1 MYPYVDRIDRMRYS
15 AWMDQFNLIHGLKPP
30 SQHLR
35 VEPPFDHLRKSNE
48 DVDFLRL
55 VWLQVKK
62 WVDDGDV
69 KNRAELKVRMDA
81 SKYKVRWQ
89 NNWGGPLEQPEI
101 IGPKDR
107 KLRLSGSI
115 YYSPN
120 FGLPDGIPLD
130 LNDKEAVAKHLANL
144 QQTIDERMD
153 FRAFWTIGRLYG
165 KGEQDRLGKRNASE
179 RLRKLNAEKL
189 RAMHLENAKKGLN
202 ISNLESV
209 VNQWQSVM
217 EPKTPS
223 RESTQINNPT
233 GGIELVNPPGDEDVT
248 STAATP
254 DTKADPAPGTAI
266 TSPASHAGNQLPKT
280 LEKPKIPNNP
290 MEI

>member
-1 MYPYVDRIDRMRYS
+1 MAS
-15 AWMDQFNLIHGLKPP
+15 P

-35 VEPPFDHLRKSNE
+35 LEPPFDHLRKSNE

-69 KNRAELKVRMDA
+69 ENRAELKVRMDA

-120 FGLPDGIPLD
+120 FGLPAGIPLD

-165 KGEQDRLGKRNASE
+165 KREQDRLGQRNASE
-179 RLRKLNAEKL
+179 RLRKLNAEKV
-189 RAMHLENAKKGLN
+189 RAMHLENAKNGLN

-217 EPKTPS
+217 GPETPS
-223 RESTQINNPT
+223 RESAQIKKPDGT
-233 GGIELVNPPGDEDVT
+233 IGLVNPPGDDDIP
-248 STAATP
+248 STAAP
-254 DTKADPAPGTAI
+254 PATKADPAPGNDISSSAT
-266 TSPASHAGNQLPKT
+266 HAGNQLPKT
-280 LEKPKIPNNP
+280 LKKRETPNNP
-290 MEI
+290 MKI